1 MLKRLLGRL
10 FFVAMALPMLT
21 VPLYG
26 QAFYGSIVGTV
37 TDPSNSAVHGA
48 TVTLTNLGTDER
60 HQTQT
65 GAEGSYQFLNLIPGI
80 YKVDVEQAGFKR
92 ATREQVE
99 VTVAG
104 AVRADISMQ
113 VGDVTQTVEVQATA
127 PLLQTENAN
136 LSQVVNSRSVE
147 ELPVNGRNILN
158 LAALVPGVV
167 PQGTTDGNA
176 LTGKNVFA
184 AGNYQIGGG
193 IANQS
198 ATYFDGV
205 PANAGVGNLTV
216 MVPSPDAISEF
227 RVQTNSNSAEFGRY
241 AGGVVNVTS
250 KSGTNEFHGSAYE
263 FFRNK
268 VLNANTFFANANGTG
283 KPAFTQNQYGVTGGG
298 PVKKNKIFFFGA
310 WEGYDSRQGATF
322 LATVPLPAM
331 NTGDFSG
338 YKNASG
344 AVIPIY
350 DPLTQC
356 GQYSNAACG
365 TGTVQRVPFPGN
377 IIPSSRINPV
387 SAKIVAFPMFS
398 PPNQPGQPFTQNINY
413 SKNAASG
420 GNNDQVNGR
429 FDYTVTDKLR
439 VFGRYSRWAS
449 SNTPF
454 IPFNNGIY
462 GGDPYSPESYVTT
475 EGVVGV
481 TYLINSTT
489 VLDVRAS
496 YGRWNYLRAQP
507 YTGINMNQTLG
518 FPTYMD
524 QQLPIIHGGP
534 GTSVPSF
541 SIGNYTPLSGQPG
554 YNNSLIY
561 SIDDDYVLTPTLSK
575 IIGRHTLKFGADF
588 RDLQNN
594 YYQAPGG
601 GTFTFDNLAT
611 SQNALSPG
619 ASGNGLAS
627 LLLGYG
633 ASGNAL
639 SFALPWQSLNY
650 QGYFAQD
657 TWQATNKLTIT
668 AGVRWEIPG
677 VYKERYNRA
686 ASFNPHELN
695 PALNGILV
703 NGQPVYGAADF
714 INTSQHPEIG
724 LKTEHFDLFAPR
736 LGIAY
741 RLNDRTVIRT
751 GAGIYFLPANLQFN
765 EGPYGN
771 ALNQFTNPWL
781 STLNGE
787 VTPLYPISDPFPTG
801 FIPSLGNL
809 PHAKAQALL
818 VGAAPALQLATT
830 PYPYNEQWNFTV
842 QRQVWGGVAVEAA
855 YAGSHG
861 VHLPRGSWQADA
873 LPTQY
878 LSMGTALNNLVPNP
892 FFGLVQ
898 TGALSQPTVKE
909 GQLLL
914 PFPEYTGVSES
925 GGYLG
930 NSTYHSLQVKVEK
943 RYAHGG
949 TVLAAYTFSKLIA
962 DVGSLTT
969 WLDSG
974 VGLASNTPQDPN
986 NLRAEKSLAG
996 FDSRQRLT
1004 IAYAV
1009 DLPFGQGQRFL
1020 NGGSAAVQKFT
1031 SGWSVSGGSTFQEGF
1046 PLALTATPN
1055 VTGFNLGLRPNVV
1068 PSCNPVVSGSAQS
1081 RLTHWF
1087 NVSCFTVPSAYT
1099 LGDESQTDPVLRGPG
1114 IANYN
1119 FALFKKTAI
1128 TERFNLE
1135 FRSEVFNLFNR
1146 VQFGL
1151 PNTTVTTAGNP
1162 TTGYITTQINQPRL
1176 IQLALRLVF

>member
-1 MLKRLLGRL
+1 MKRFVLAGLIPFLVVSL
-10 FFVAMALPMLT
+10 F
-21 VPLYG
+21 G
-26 QAFYGSIVGTV
+26 QAFHGSIVGTV
-37 TDPSNSAVHGA
+37 TDPSNAAVNGA
-48 TVTLTNLGTDER
+48 AVTLTNIGTDER
-60 HQTQT
+60 HQTLT
-65 GAEGSYQFLNLIPGI
+65 DVVGGYQFLNLIPGN
-80 YKVDVEQAGFKR
+80 YRVEVALAGFKR
-92 ATREQVE
+92 ATRDQVE
-99 VTVAG
+99 VTVAS

-127 PLLQTENAN
+127 ALLQTENAN

-198 ATYFDGV
+198 ATYYDGV

-241 AGGVVNVTS
+241 AGGVINVTS

-298 PVKKNKIFFFGA
+298 PVKKDKIFFFAA

-331 NTGDFSG
+331 YTGDFSG

-356 GQYSNAACG
+356 GQYNNAACG
-365 TGTVQRVPFPGN
+365 TGTVQRQPFPGN
-377 IIPSSRINPV
+377 VIPANRINPV
-387 SAKIVAFPMFS
+387 AAKIVAFPMFS

-420 GNNDQVNGR
+420 GNNNQYNGR
-429 FDYTVTDKLR
+429 FDYNATDKLR
-439 VFGRYSRWAS
+439 AFGRYSRWSS

-462 GGDPYSPESYVTT
+462 GGDPYSPETYVTT
-475 EGVVGV
+475 EYVLGV
-481 TYLINSTT
+481 TYLISPKT

-496 YGRWNYLRAQP
+496 YGRWNYLRIQP
-507 YTGINMNQTLG
+507 YTGINMNQTFG

-541 SIGNYTPLSGQPG
+541 SIGNYTALSGQPG
-554 YNNSLIY
+554 YNNSLIF

-575 IIGRHTLKFGADF
+575 IIGRHTLKFGADI

-601 GTFTFDNLAT
+601 GTFSFDNLIT

-633 ASGNAL
+633 SSGNAL

-657 TWQATNKLTIT
+657 TWQTTNKLTIT
-668 AGVRWEIPG
+668 FGVRWEIPG

-695 PALNGILV
+695 PALDGILV

-714 INTSQHPEIG
+714 INTAQHPEKG
-724 LKTEHFDLFAPR
+724 LKTEHFRLFAPR
-736 LGIAY
+736 LGLAY
-741 RLNDRTVIRT
+741 RLNDKTVIRA
-751 GAGIYFLPANLQFN
+751 GSGIYFLPANLQFN

-809 PHAKAQALL
+809 PHSRAQALL
-818 VGAAPALQLATT
+818 VGAAPALQLGRM
-830 PYPYNEQWNFTV
+830 PYPYNEQWNFTL
-842 QRQVWGGVAVEAA
+842 QRQAWGGVAVEAA

-878 LSMGTALNNLVPNP
+878 LSMGSALNNLVPNP

-898 TGALSQPTVKE
+898 TGALSQPTVKQ

-930 NSTYHSLQVKVEK
+930 NSTYHSLQMKVEK
-943 RYAHGG
+943 RFAQGG

-1004 IAYAV
+1004 VAYAV
-1009 DLPFGQGQRFL
+1009 DLPFGKGQRFA
-1020 NGGSAAVQKFT
+1020 NGGGAVAQKFA

-1068 PSCNPVVSGSAQS
+1068 PGCNPVVSGSAQS
-1081 RLTHWF
+1081 RLTGWF
-1087 NVSCFTVPSAYT
+1087 NVSCFAVPAAYT
-1099 LGDESQTDPVLRGPG
+1099 LGNESLTDPVLRGPG
-1114 IANYN
+1114 INN
-1119 FALFKKTAI
+1119 FNVALFKKTAI
-1128 TERFNLE
+1128 TERFKLE
-1135 FRSEVFNLFNR
+1135 FRAEVFNLFNR
-1146 VQFGL
+1146 VQFGF
-1151 PNTTVTTAGNP
+1151 PNTSVTTAANP

-1176 IQLALRLVF
+1176 IQLALRLVY

>member
-1 MLKRLLGRL
+1 MNRLGLLAGLIPLCALSL
-10 FFVAMALPMLT
+10 F
-21 VPLYG
+21 G
-26 QAFYGSIVGTV
+26 QAFYGSIVGSV
-37 TDPSNSAVHGA
+37 TDQSNAAVRGA
-48 TVTLTNLGTDER
+48 SVTLTNVETDER
-60 HQTQT
+60 HQTLT
-65 GAEGSYQFLNLIPGI
+65 GDFGGYQFLNLIPGK
-80 YKVDVEQAGFKR
+80 YRVDVEQVGFKR
-92 ATREQVE
+92 ATRDQIE

-113 VGDVTQTVEVQATA
+113 VGEVTQSVEVMASS

-158 LAALVPGVV
+158 LVALVPGVV

-198 ATYFDGV
+198 ATYYDGV

-241 AGGVVNVTS
+241 AGGIVNVTS
-250 KSGTNEFHGSAYE
+250 KSGTNQFHGSAYE

-268 VLNANTFFANANGTG
+268 VLNANTFFANANGVG

-298 PVKKNKIFFFGA
+298 PVRKDKIFFFAA

-331 NTGDFSG
+331 YTGDFSG

-356 GQYSNAACG
+356 GQFNNAACG
-365 TGTVQRVPFPGN
+365 TATVQRQPFPGN
-377 IIPSSRINPV
+377 IIPPTRINPV
-387 SAKIVAFPMFS
+387 AAKIAAFPLFS

-420 GNNDQVNGR
+420 GNNNQYNARVDDTVNAK
-429 FDYTVTDKLR
+429 TR
-439 VFGRYSRWAS
+439 VFARYSRWSS

-462 GGDPYSPESYVTT
+462 GGDPYSPETYVTT
-475 EGVVGV
+475 EGVVGT
-481 TYLINSTT
+481 TYLITPTT

-496 YGRWNYLRAQP
+496 YGRWNYLRLQP
-507 YTGINMNQTLG
+507 YTGINMAQTFG
-518 FPTYMD
+518 FPAYMD

-541 SIGNYTPLSGQPG
+541 SIGNYTALAGQPG
-554 YNNSLIY
+554 YNNSLIF
-561 SIDDDYVLTPTLSK
+561 SVDDDYVLTPTLSK
-575 IIGRHTLKFGADF
+575 IVGRHTLKFGADW

-601 GTFTFDNLAT
+601 GTFSFDNLIT

-627 LLLGYG
+627 MLLGYG

-650 QGYFAQD
+650 QAYFAQD
-657 TWQATNKLTIT
+657 TWQVTNKLTIT
-668 AGVRWEIPG
+668 LGVRWEIPG

-686 ASFNPHELN
+686 ASFDPHELN

-714 INTSQHPEIG
+714 IGTSQHPEKG
-724 LKTEHFDLFAPR
+724 LKTEHFRLFAPR
-736 LGIAY
+736 LGLAY
-741 RLNDRTVIRT
+741 RLNDKTVVRAAT
-751 GAGIYFLPANLQFN
+751 GIYYLPANLQFN

-781 STLNGE
+781 PTLNGE

-801 FIPSLGNL
+801 FVPSLGNL
-809 PHAKAQALL
+809 SHAQAQTLL
-818 VGAAPALQLATT
+818 IGAGPSLQMATT
-830 PYPYNEQWNFTV
+830 PYPYNEQWNFTL
-842 QRQVWGGVAVEAA
+842 QRQAWSGVAVEAA

-878 LSMGTALNNLVPNP
+878 LSMGAALNNLVPNP

-898 TGALSQPTVKE
+898 TGTLSQPTVKQ

-943 RYAHGG
+943 RFSQGG
-949 TVLAAYTFSKLIA
+949 TVLAAYTFSKLIG

-974 VGLASNTPQDPN
+974 VGLASNTPLNPN
-986 NLRAEKSLAG
+986 NLSAEKSLAG

-1004 IAYAV
+1004 VAYAV
-1009 DLPFGQGQRFL
+1009 DLPAGKGQRFL
-1020 NGGSAAVQKFT
+1020 NGGNAVVQRLV
-1031 SGWSVSGGSTFQEGF
+1031 SGWSGSGGTTFQEGF

-1068 PSCNPVVSGSAQS
+1068 PGCNPVVHGSAQS
-1081 RLTHWF
+1081 RLTNWF
-1087 NVSCFTVPSAYT
+1087 NASCFAVPAAYT
-1099 LGDESQTDPVLRGPG
+1099 LGGESLTDPVLRGPG
-1114 IANYN
+1114 INNFN
-1119 FALFKKTAI
+1119 FALFKKTQI
-1128 TERFNLE
+1128 TERFKLE
-1135 FRSEVFNLFNR
+1135 FRAELFNLFNR
-1146 VQFGL
+1146 VQFGM
-1151 PNTTVTTAGNP
+1151 PNTTITTAANS

-1176 IQLALRLVF
+1176 VQLALRLIY

>member
-1 MLKRLLGRL
+1 MNRLGLLAGLIPLCALSL
-10 FFVAMALPMLT
+10 F
-21 VPLYG
+21 G
-26 QAFYGSIVGTV
+26 QAFYGSIVGSV
-37 TDPSNSAVHGA
+37 TDQSNAAVRGA
-48 TVTLTNLGTDER
+48 SVTLTNVETDER
-60 HQTQT
+60 HQTLT
-65 GAEGSYQFLNLIPGI
+65 GDFGGYQFLNLIPGK
-80 YKVDVEQAGFKR
+80 YRVDVEQVGFKR
-92 ATREQVE
+92 ATRDQIE

-113 VGDVTQTVEVQATA
+113 VGEVTQSVEVMASS

-158 LAALVPGVV
+158 LVALVPGVV

-198 ATYFDGV
+198 ATYYDGV

-241 AGGVVNVTS
+241 AGGIVNVTS
-250 KSGTNEFHGSAYE
+250 KSGTNQFHGSAYE

-268 VLNANTFFANANGTG
+268 VLNANTFFANANGVG

-298 PVKKNKIFFFGA
+298 PVRKDKIFFFAA

-331 NTGDFSG
+331 YTGDFSG

-356 GQYSNAACG
+356 GQFNNAACG
-365 TGTVQRVPFPGN
+365 TATVQRQPFPGN
-377 IIPSSRINPV
+377 IIPPTRINPV
-387 SAKIVAFPMFS
+387 AAKIAAFPLFS

-420 GNNDQVNGR
+420 GNNNQYNARVDDTVNAK
-429 FDYTVTDKLR
+429 TR
-439 VFGRYSRWAS
+439 VFARYSRWSS

-462 GGDPYSPESYVTT
+462 GGDPYSPETYVTT
-475 EGVVGV
+475 EGVVGT
-481 TYLINSTT
+481 TYLITPTT

-496 YGRWNYLRAQP
+496 YGRWNYLRLQP
-507 YTGINMNQTLG
+507 YTGINMAQTFG
-518 FPTYMD
+518 FPAYMD

-541 SIGNYTPLSGQPG
+541 SIGNYTALAGQPG
-554 YNNSLIY
+554 YNNSLIF
-561 SIDDDYVLTPTLSK
+561 SVDDDYVLTPTLSK
-575 IIGRHTLKFGADF
+575 IVGRHTLKFGADW

-601 GTFTFDNLAT
+601 GTFSFDNLIT

-627 LLLGYG
+627 MLLGYG

-650 QGYFAQD
+650 QAYFAQD
-657 TWQATNKLTIT
+657 TWQVTNKLTIT
-668 AGVRWEIPG
+668 LGVRWEIPG

-686 ASFNPHELN
+686 ASFDPHELN

-714 INTSQHPEIG
+714 IGTSQHPEKG
-724 LKTEHFDLFAPR
+724 LKTEHFRLFAPR
-736 LGIAY
+736 LGLAY
-741 RLNDRTVIRT
+741 RLNDKTVVRAAT
-751 GAGIYFLPANLQFN
+751 GIYYLPANLQFN

-781 STLNGE
+781 PTLNGE

-801 FIPSLGNL
+801 FVPSLGNL
-809 PHAKAQALL
+809 SHAQAQTLL
-818 VGAAPALQLATT
+818 IGAGPSLQMATT
-830 PYPYNEQWNFTV
+830 PYPYNEQWNFTL
-842 QRQVWGGVAVEAA
+842 QRQAWSGVAVEAA

-878 LSMGTALNNLVPNP
+878 LSMGAALNNLVPNP

-898 TGALSQPTVKE
+898 TGTLSQPTVKQ

-943 RYAHGG
+943 RFSQGG
-949 TVLAAYTFSKLIA
+949 TVLAAYTFSKLIG

-974 VGLASNTPQDPN
+974 VGLASNTPQNPN
-986 NLRAEKSLAG
+986 NLSAEKSLAG

-1004 IAYAV
+1004 VAYAV
-1009 DLPFGQGQRFL
+1009 DLPAGKGQRFL
-1020 NGGSAAVQKFT
+1020 NGGNAVVQRLV
-1031 SGWSVSGGSTFQEGF
+1031 SGWSGSGGTTFQEGF

-1068 PSCNPVVSGSAQS
+1068 PGCNPVVHGSAQS
-1081 RLTHWF
+1081 RLTNWF
-1087 NVSCFTVPSAYT
+1087 NASCFAVPAAYT
-1099 LGDESQTDPVLRGPG
+1099 LGGESLTDPVLRGPG
-1114 IANYN
+1114 INNFN
-1119 FALFKKTAI
+1119 FALFKKTQI
-1128 TERFNLE
+1128 TERFKLE
-1135 FRSEVFNLFNR
+1135 FRAELFNLFNR
-1146 VQFGL
+1146 VQFGM
-1151 PNTTVTTAGNP
+1151 PNTTITTAANS

-1176 IQLALRLVF
+1176 VQLALRLIY

>member
-1 MLKRLLGRL
+1 MKRFVLLAGLIPFLAISL
-10 FFVAMALPMLT
+10 F
-21 VPLYG
+21 G

-37 TDPSNSAVHGA
+37 TDPSNAAVNGA
-48 TVTLTNLGTDER
+48 SVTLTNIGTDER
-60 HQTQT
+60 HQTLT
-65 GAEGSYQFLNLIPGI
+65 EVGGGYQFLNLIPGN
-80 YKVDVEQAGFKR
+80 YKVEVTLAGFKR
-92 ATREQVE
+92 AARERVE

-198 ATYFDGV
+198 ATYYDGV

-241 AGGVVNVTS
+241 AGGVINVTS
-250 KSGTNEFHGSAYE
+250 KSGTNQFHGSAYE

-268 VLNANTFFANANGTG
+268 VLNANSFFANANGTG
-283 KPAFTQNQYGVTGGG
+283 KPAFNQNQYGVTGGG
-298 PVKKNKIFFFGA
+298 PVKKDKIFFFAA
-310 WEGYDSRQGATF
+310 WEGYGSRQGATF

-331 NTGDFSG
+331 YTGDFSG

-365 TGTVQRVPFPGN
+365 TGTIQRLPFPGN
-377 IIPSSRINPV
+377 IIPANRINPV
-387 SAKIVAFPMFS
+387 AAKIVAFPMFS

-420 GNNDQVNGR
+420 GNNNQYNGR
-429 FDYTVTDKLR
+429 FDYNTTDKLR
-439 VFGRYSRWAS
+439 AFGRYSRWAS

-462 GGDPYSPESYVTT
+462 GGDPYSPETYVTT
-475 EGVVGV
+475 EYVLGV
-481 TYLINSTT
+481 TYLITPKT

-496 YGRWNYLRAQP
+496 YGRWNYLRIQP
-507 YTGINMNQTLG
+507 YTGINMNQTFG
-518 FPTYMD
+518 FPAYMD

-534 GTSVPSF
+534 ATSVPSF
-541 SIGNYTPLSGQPG
+541 SIGNYTALSGQPG
-554 YNNSLIY
+554 YNNSLIF

-575 IIGRHTLKFGADF
+575 IVGRHTLKFGADI

-601 GTFTFDNLAT
+601 GTFSFDNLIT

-627 LLLGYG
+627 LLLGFG
-633 ASGNAL
+633 SSGNAL

-657 TWQATNKLTIT
+657 TWQTTNKLTIT
-668 AGVRWEIPG
+668 FGVRWEIPG

-686 ASFNPHELN
+686 ASFNPLELN

-714 INTSQHPEIG
+714 IDTPQHPEKG
-724 LKTEHFDLFAPR
+724 LKTEHFRLFAPR
-736 LGIAY
+736 LGLAY
-741 RLNDRTVIRT
+741 RLNDKTVIRAGT
-751 GAGIYFLPANLQFN
+751 GIYYLPANLQFN

-809 PHAKAQALL
+809 PHSRAQALL
-818 VGAAPALQLATT
+818 VGAAPALQLGTM
-830 PYPYNEQWNFTV
+830 PYPYNEQWNFTL
-842 QRQVWGGVAVEAA
+842 QRQAWGGVAVEAA
-855 YAGSHG
+855 YAGAHG

-878 LSMGTALNNLVPNP
+878 LSMGSALNNLVPNP

-898 TGALSQPTVKE
+898 TGALSQPTVKQ

-930 NSTYHSLQVKVEK
+930 NSTYHSLQMKVEK
-943 RYAHGG
+943 RFAQGG

-974 VGLASNTPQDPN
+974 VGLASNTPQNPN

-1004 IAYAV
+1004 VAYAV
-1009 DLPFGQGQRFL
+1009 DLPFGKGQRFA
-1020 NGGSAAVQKFT
+1020 NGGNAVAQKLA
-1031 SGWSVSGGSTFQEGF
+1031 SGWTMSGGTTFQEGF
-1046 PLALTATPN
+1046 PLSLTATPN

-1068 PSCNPVVSGSAQS
+1068 AGCNPVVSGSAQS
-1081 RLTHWF
+1081 RLTGWF
-1087 NVSCFTVPSAYT
+1087 NVSCFTVPAAYT
-1099 LGDESQTDPVLRGPG
+1099 LGNESQTDPVLRGPG
-1114 IANYN
+1114 INN
-1119 FALFKKTAI
+1119 FNVALFKKIPI
-1128 TERFNLE
+1128 TERFRLE

-1146 VQFGL
+1146 VQFGF
-1151 PNTTVTTAGNP
+1151 PNTSVTTAANP

-1176 IQLALRLVF
+1176 IQLALRLVY

>member
-1 MLKRLLGRL
+1 MNRLGLLAVSIPLCALSL
-10 FFVAMALPMLT
+10 F
-21 VPLYG
+21 G
-26 QAFYGSIVGTV
+26 QAFYGSIVGSV
-37 TDPSNSAVHGA
+37 TDQSSAAVRGA
-48 TVTLTNLGTDER
+48 SVTLTNVATDER
-60 HQTQT
+60 HQTLT
-65 GAEGSYQFLNLIPGI
+65 GDFGGYQFLNLMPGK
-80 YKVDVEQAGFKR
+80 YRVDVEQVGFKR
-92 ATREQVE
+92 ATRDQVE
-99 VTVAG
+99 VTVAS

-113 VGDVTQTVEVQATA
+113 VGEVTQSVEVMASS

-136 LSQVVNSRSVE
+136 LSQVVSSRSVE

-198 ATYFDGV
+198 ATYYDGV

-241 AGGVVNVTS
+241 AGGVVNVMS
-250 KSGTNEFHGSAYE
+250 KSGTNQFHGSAYE

-283 KPAFTQNQYGVTGGG
+283 KPAFTQNQYGLTGGG
-298 PVKKNKIFFFGA
+298 PVKKDKIFFFAA

-331 NTGDFSG
+331 YTGDFSG

-356 GQYSNAACG
+356 GQFNNAACG
-365 TGTVQRVPFPGN
+365 TATVQRTPFPGN
-377 IIPSSRINPV
+377 IIPASRINSV

-420 GNNDQVNGR
+420 GNNFQYNARV
-429 FDYTVTDKLR
+429 DYTVNAKTR
-439 VFGRYSRWAS
+439 VFARYSRWAS
-449 SNTPF
+449 NNTPF

-462 GGDPYSPESYVTT
+462 GGDPYSPETYVTT
-475 EGVVGV
+475 EGVVGA
-481 TYLINSTT
+481 TYLITPTT
-489 VLDVRAS
+489 VLDIRAS
-496 YGRWNYLRAQP
+496 YGRWNYLRIQP
-507 YTGINMNQTLG
+507 YTGINMAQTFG
-518 FPTYMD
+518 FPAYMD
-524 QQLPIIHGGP
+524 SQIPIIHGGP

-541 SIGNYTPLSGQPG
+541 SIGNYTALSGQPG
-554 YNNSLIY
+554 FNNSLIF
-561 SIDDDYVLTPTLSK
+561 SVDDDYVLTPTLSK
-575 IIGRHTLKFGADF
+575 IVGRHTLKFGADW

-601 GTFTFDNLAT
+601 GTFSFDNLIT

-633 ASGNAL
+633 SSGNVL

-650 QGYFAQD
+650 QAYFAQD
-657 TWQATNKLTIT
+657 TWQATNRLSVTL
-668 AGVRWEIPG
+668 GVRWEIPG

-714 INTSQHPEIG
+714 IGTPQHPEGG
-724 LKTEHFDLFAPR
+724 LKTEHFRLFAPR
-736 LGIAY
+736 VGMAY
-741 RLNDRTVIRT
+741 RLNDKTVIRA
-751 GAGIYFLPANLQFN
+751 GAGIYYLPANLQFN

-801 FIPSLGNL
+801 FVPSLGNL
-809 PHAKAQALL
+809 PHAQAQTLL
-818 VGAAPALQLATT
+818 IGAGPSLQMETT

-842 QRQVWGGVAVEAA
+842 QRQAWGGVAVEAA

-861 VHLPRGSWQADA
+861 VHLPRGSWQANA

-878 LSMGTALNNLVPNP
+878 LSLGSALNNLVPNP

-898 TGALSQPTVKE
+898 TGTLSQPTVKQ

-930 NSTYHSLQVKVEK
+930 NSTYHSLQMKVEK
-943 RYAHGG
+943 RFSQGG
-949 TVLAAYTFSKLIA
+949 TVLAAYTFSKLIG

-974 VGLASNTPQDPN
+974 VGLASNTPQNPN

-1004 IAYAV
+1004 LAYAV
-1009 DLPFGQGQRFL
+1009 DLPFGKGQRFL
-1020 NGGSAAVQKFT
+1020 SGGNGAVQKLS
-1031 SGWSVSGGSTFQEGF
+1031 SGWTVSGGTTFQEGF

-1068 PSCNPVVSGSAQS
+1068 PGCNPVVSGAAQS
-1081 RLTHWF
+1081 RLTNWF
-1087 NVSCFTVPSAYT
+1087 NASCFTVPAAYT
-1099 LGDESQTDPVLRGPG
+1099 LGNESLTDPVLRGPG
-1114 IANYN
+1114 INNFN
-1119 FALFKKTAI
+1119 FALFKKTQL
-1128 TERFNLE
+1128 TERFKLE
-1135 FRSEVFNLFNR
+1135 FRAEVFNVFNR

-1151 PNTTVTTAGNP
+1151 PNTSITTAANP

>member
-1 MLKRLLGRL
+1 MEGLEMRRLGVIAGLLPLLSASL
-10 FFVAMALPMLT
+10 F
-21 VPLYG
+21 G

-37 TDPSNSAVHGA
+37 TDQSSAAVHGA
-48 TVTLTNLGTDER
+48 TVTLTNTQTDER
-60 HQTQT
+60 HQTVT
-65 GAEGSYQFLNLIPGI
+65 GNFGGYQFLNLIPGV
-80 YKVDVEQAGFKR
+80 YKVDVEQVGFKR
-92 ATREQVE
+92 ATQDNIE
-99 VTVAG
+99 VTVAS

-113 VGDVTQTVEVQATA
+113 VGEVTQSVEVQATS

-198 ATYFDGV
+198 ATYYDGV

-241 AGGVVNVTS
+241 AGGVINVTS

-283 KPAFTQNQYGVTGGG
+283 KPAFTQNQYGLTGGG
-298 PVKKNKIFFFGA
+298 PVKKDKIFFFAA
-310 WEGYDSRQGATF
+310 WEGYDSRQGSTF

-356 GQYSNAACG
+356 GQYNNAACG
-365 TGTVQRVPFPGN
+365 SSTVQRTPFPGN
-377 IIPSSRINPV
+377 IIPASRIDPV
-387 SAKIVAFPMFS
+387 AAKIVAFPMFS

-429 FDYTVTDKLR
+429 FDYTINSKARL
-439 VFGRYSRWAS
+439 FARYSRWAS

-462 GGDPYSPESYVTT
+462 GGDPYSPETYVTT
-475 EGVVGV
+475 EGVVGM
-481 TYLINSTT
+481 TYLLSSTT
-489 VLDVRAS
+489 VLDIRAS
-496 YGRWNYLRAQP
+496 YGRWNYLRIQP
-507 YTGINMNQTLG
+507 YTGINLNKTFG

-524 QQLPIIHGGP
+524 TQLPIIHGGP
-534 GTSVPSF
+534 TTSVPSF
-541 SIGNYTPLSGQPG
+541 SIGNYTALAGQPG
-554 YNNSLIY
+554 YNNSLIF
-561 SIDDDYVLTPTLSK
+561 SVDDDYVLTPTLSK
-575 IIGRHTLKFGADF
+575 IVGRHTLKFGADW

-601 GTFTFDNLAT
+601 GTFSFDNLIT
-611 SQNALSPG
+611 SQNALSSG

-627 LLLGYG
+627 LLLGFG
-633 ASGNAL
+633 SSGNAL

-657 TWQATNKLTIT
+657 TWQVTNKLTLT
-668 AGVRWEIPG
+668 LGVRWEIPG

-686 ASFNPHELN
+686 ASFGAHELN
-695 PALNGILV
+695 PALTGILV

-714 INTSQHPEIG
+714 IGTPQHPEQG
-724 LKTEHFDLFAPR
+724 LKTEHFDLLAPR

-741 RLNDRTVIRT
+741 RLNDKTVIRA
-751 GAGIYFLPANLQFN
+751 GAGIYYLPANLQFN

-787 VTPLYPISDPFPTG
+787 VTPLYPISNPFPTG
-801 FIPSLGNL
+801 FVPSLGNL
-809 PHAKAQALL
+809 PHSQAQTLL
-818 VGAAPALQLATT
+818 IGAAPALQLGTM
-830 PYPYNEQWNFTV
+830 PYPYNEQWNLTL
-842 QRQVWGGVAVEAA
+842 QRQIGGVAIEAA
-855 YAGSHG
+855 YAGMHG

-878 LSMGTALNNLVPNP
+878 LSMGTALNTLVPNP

-898 TGALSQPTVKE
+898 TGTLSQPTVKQ

-914 PFPEYTGVSES
+914 PYPEYTGVSES

-943 RYAHGG
+943 RFTHGG

-974 VGLASNTPQDPN
+974 VGLGSNTPQDPN

-1004 IAYAV
+1004 LAYAV
-1009 DLPFGQGQRFL
+1009 DLPFGKGEKFL
-1020 NGGSAAVQKFT
+1020 NGGTPAIQKLT
-1031 SGWSVSGGSTFQEGF
+1031 SGWTVSGGTTFQEGF
-1046 PLALTATPN
+1046 PIALTATPN

-1068 PSCNPVVSGSAQS
+1068 PGCNPKLSGPAQS
-1081 RLTHWF
+1081 RLNGWF
-1087 NVSCFTVPSAYT
+1087 NVACFTVPAAYT
-1099 LGDESQTDPVLRGPG
+1099 LGNESQTDPVLRGPG
-1114 IANYN
+1114 INN
-1119 FALFKKTAI
+1119 FNVALFKKTQI
-1128 TERFNLE
+1128 TERFRLE
-1135 FRSEVFNLFNR
+1135 FRAEVFNLFNR
-1146 VQFGL
+1146 VQFAM
-1151 PNTTVTTAGNP
+1151 PNTSVTTAANP
-1162 TTGYITTQINQPRL
+1162 TTGYITSQLNQPRL

>member
-1 MLKRLLGRL
+1 MNRLGKLAGLTLLAAISL
-10 FFVAMALPMLT
+10 F
-21 VPLYG
+21 G

-37 TDPSNSAVHGA
+37 TDASNAAVRSAA
-48 TVTLTNLGTDER
+48 VTLTNTGTGER
-60 HQTQT
+60 HETVT
-65 GAEGSYQFLNLIPGI
+65 GDFGGYQFLNLIPGV
-80 YKVDVEQAGFKR
+80 YKVDVERTGFKR
-92 ATREQVE
+92 ATRDQIE

-104 AVRADISMQ
+104 AVRADIAME
-113 VGDVTQTVEVQATA
+113 VGEVTQSVDVQAAA

-136 LSQVVNSRSVE
+136 LSQVVDSRAVE

-158 LAALVPGVV
+158 LTAMVPGVV

-198 ATYFDGV
+198 ATYYDGV

-268 VLNANTFFANANGTG
+268 LLNANTFFANANDTG
-283 KPAFTQNQYGVTGGG
+283 KPAFTQNQYGLTGGG
-298 PVKKNKIFFFGA
+298 PVKKDKIFFFAA
-310 WEGYDSRQGATF
+310 WEGYDSRQGSTF

-331 NTGDFSG
+331 YTGDFSG
-338 YKNASG
+338 YKNSSG

-356 GQYSNAACG
+356 GQYSNSACG
-365 TGTVQRVPFPGN
+365 SSTIQREPFPGN
-377 IIPSSRINPV
+377 VIPASRINPV
-387 SAKIVAFPMFS
+387 SAKIVGFPMFS
-398 PPNQPGQPFTQNINY
+398 APNQPGQPYTENINY

-429 FDYTVTDKLR
+429 FDYTATTKLR
-439 VFGRYSRWAS
+439 IFARYTRWNSA
-449 SNTPF
+449 NTPF

-462 GGDPYSPESYVTT
+462 GGDPYSPETYVTT
-475 EGVVGV
+475 EGVAGA
-481 TYLINSTT
+481 TYLITPTT

-496 YGRWNYLRAQP
+496 YGRWNYLRIQP
-507 YTGINMNQTLG
+507 YTGINMAQTFG
-518 FPTYMD
+518 FPSYMD

-534 GTSVPSF
+534 STSVPSF
-541 SIGNYTPLSGQPG
+541 SIGNYTPLAGQPG
-554 YNNSLIY
+554 YNNSLIF
-561 SIDDDYVLTPTLSK
+561 SVDDDYVLTPTLSK
-575 IIGRHTLKFGADF
+575 IVGRHTLKFGADW
-588 RDLQNN
+588 RDMQNN

-601 GTFTFDNLAT
+601 GAFTFDNLIT

-633 ASGNAL
+633 ASGSAL
-639 SFALPWQSLNY
+639 SFALPWQSLDY
-650 QGYFAQD
+650 QGYFGQD
-657 TWQATNKLTIT
+657 TWQATNKLTVT
-668 AGVRWEIPG
+668 VGVRWEIPG

-686 ASFNPHELN
+686 VSFNPHELN

-703 NGQPVYGAADF
+703 NGNPVYGAADF
-714 INTSQHPEIG
+714 IGTSQHPESG
-724 LKTEHFDLFAPR
+724 LKTEHFDLLAPR
-736 LGIAY
+736 LGLAY
-741 RLNDRTVIRT
+741 RLNDKTVVRA
-751 GAGIYFLPANLQFN
+751 GAGIYYLPANLQFN

-771 ALNQFTNPWL
+771 AMNQFTNPWL

-787 VTPLYPISDPFPTG
+787 VTPLYPISNPFPTG
-801 FIPSLGNL
+801 FVPSLGNL
-809 PHAKAQALL
+809 SHSQAQTLL
-818 VGAAPALQLATT
+818 IGAGPSMQLATT
-830 PYPYNEQWNFTV
+830 PYPYTEQWNLTL
-842 QRQVWGGVAVEAA
+842 QRQVWGGVAIEAA

-878 LSMGTALNNLVPNP
+878 LSMGSALNNLVPNP

-898 TGALSQPTVKE
+898 TGTLSQPTVKQ

-930 NSTYHSLQVKVEK
+930 NSTYHSLQMKVEK
-943 RYAHGG
+943 RFAHGG

-974 VGLASNTPQDPN
+974 VGLASNTPENPN
-986 NLRAEKSLAG
+986 NLSAEKALAG

-1004 IAYAV
+1004 LAYAL
-1009 DLPFGQGQRFL
+1009 DLPVGKNQRFL
-1020 NGGSAAVQKFT
+1020 NVSNAFASKLV
-1031 SGWSVSGGSTFQEGF
+1031 SGWTVSGDSTFQEGF

-1068 PSCNPVVSGSAQS
+1068 PGCNPQTSGSATS
-1081 RLTHWF
+1081 RLDDWF
-1087 NVSCFTVPSAYT
+1087 NTACFTVPAAYT
-1099 LGDESQTDPVLRGPG
+1099 LGNESQTDPHLRGPG
-1114 IANYN
+1114 INN
-1119 FALFKKTAI
+1119 FNVALFKKTQI
-1128 TERFNLE
+1128 KERFMLE
-1135 FRSEVFNLFNR
+1135 FRAEVFNIFNR
-1146 VQFGL
+1146 VQFGM
-1151 PNTTVTTAGNP
+1151 PNTTVTTAANP

>member
-1 MLKRLLGRL
+1 
-10 FFVAMALPMLT
+10 
-21 VPLYG
+21 
-26 QAFYGSIVGTV
+26 
-37 TDPSNSAVHGA
+37 
-48 TVTLTNLGTDER
+48 
-60 HQTQT
+60 
-65 GAEGSYQFLNLIPGI
+65 
-80 YKVDVEQAGFKR
+80 
-92 ATREQVE
+92 
-99 VTVAG
+99 VAG
-104 AVRADISMQ
+104 AIRADISMQ
-113 VGDVTQTVEVQATA
+113 IGDVTQTVEVQATA

-198 ATYFDGV
+198 ATYYDGV

-241 AGGVVNVTS
+241 AGGVINVTS

-283 KPAFTQNQYGVTGGG
+283 KPAFTQNQYGITGGG

-365 TGTVQRVPFPGN
+365 TSTVQRVPFSGN
-377 IIPSSRINPV
+377 IIPASRINPV
-387 SAKIVAFPMFS
+387 AAKIVAFPMFS

-481 TYLINSTT
+481 TYLINATT

-496 YGRWNYLRAQP
+496 YGRWNYLRIQP
-507 YTGINMNQTLG
+507 YTGINMNQTFG

-534 GTSVPSF
+534 STSVPSF
-541 SIGNYTPLSGQPG
+541 SIGNYTALSGQPG

-561 SIDDDYVLTPTLSK
+561 SIDDDYVLTPTVNK
-575 IIGRHTLKFGADF
+575 IIGRHTLKFGADL

-657 TWQATNKLTIT
+657 TWQTTNKLTIT
-668 AGVRWEIPG
+668 VGVRWEIPG

-695 PALNGILV
+695 PALNGITV

-714 INTSQHPEIG
+714 INTSQHPESG
-724 LKTEHFDLFAPR
+724 LKTEHFHLFAPR
-736 LGIAY
+736 LGFAY
-741 RLNDRTVIRT
+741 RLNDKTVIRA
-751 GAGIYFLPANLQFN
+751 GGGIYFLPANLQFN

-809 PHAKAQALL
+809 PHSQAQALL

-830 PYPYNEQWNFTV
+830 PYPYNEQWNFTL

-878 LSMGTALNNLVPNP
+878 LSMGSALNNLVPNP

-898 TGALSQPTVKE
+898 TGALSEPTVKQ
-909 GQLLL
+909 GQFLL

-943 RYAHGG
+943 RYAQGG

-986 NLRAEKSLAG
+986 NLRVEKSLAG

-1004 IAYAV
+1004 VAYAV

-1020 NGGSAAVQKFT
+1020 NGGNTVAQKLT

-1046 PLALTATPN
+1046 PLGLTATPN

-1068 PSCNPVVSGSAQS
+1068 PGCNKSVSGSAQS
-1081 RLTHWF
+1081 RLTDWF
-1087 NVSCFTVPSAYT
+1087 NVSCFTVPTAYT
-1099 LGDESQTDPVLRGPG
+1099 LGNESLTDPVLRGPG

-1128 TERFNLE
+1128 TERFKLE

-1151 PNTTVTTAGNP
+1151 PNTTVTTAANP

-1176 IQLALRLVF
+1176 IQLALRLVY

>member
-1 MLKRLLGRL
+1 MNRLGILAGL
-10 FFVAMALPMLT
+10 ILLVAIS
-21 VPLYG
+21 VFG
-26 QAFYGSIVGTV
+26 QAFYGSLVGTV
-37 TDPSNSAVHGA
+37 TDASNSAVRGA
-48 TVTLTNLGTDER
+48 AVTLTNTGTGER
-60 HQTQT
+60 HQTVT
-65 GAEGSYQFLNLIPGI
+65 GDFGGYQFLNLIPGM
-80 YKVDVEQAGFKR
+80 YKVDVEQKGFKR
-92 ATREQVE
+92 ATRDQIE

-104 AVRADISMQ
+104 AVRADVAM
-113 VGDVTQTVEVQATA
+113 VLGDVTQSVEVQATA
-127 PLLQTENAN
+127 PLLQTESAN
-136 LSQVVNSRSVE
+136 LSQVVDGRAVE

-158 LAALVPGVV
+158 LTAMVPGVV

-198 ATYFDGV
+198 ATYYDGV

-268 VLNANTFFANANGTG
+268 LLNANTFFANANSTG
-283 KPAFTQNQYGVTGGG
+283 KPAFTQNQYGLTGGG
-298 PVKKNKIFFFGA
+298 PVKKDKIFFFAA
-310 WEGYDSRQGATF
+310 WEGYDSRQGSTF

-338 YKNASG
+338 YRNSSG

-356 GQYSNAACG
+356 GQYNNAGCG
-365 TGTVQRVPFPGN
+365 SGTIQRTPFPSN
-377 IIPSSRINPV
+377 VIPASRIDPV
-387 SAKIVAFPMFS
+387 AAKIVGFPMFS
-398 PPNQPGQPFTQNINY
+398 PPNQPGQPFTENINY

-429 FDYTVTDKLR
+429 FDYTATTKLR
-439 VFGRYSRWAS
+439 IFARYSRWNSA
-449 SNTPF
+449 NTPF

-462 GGDPYSPESYVTT
+462 GGDPYSPETYVTT
-475 EGVVGV
+475 EGVVGT
-481 TYLINSTT
+481 TYLLTPTT

-496 YGRWNYLRAQP
+496 YGRWNYLRIQP
-507 YTGINMNQTLG
+507 YTGINMAQTFG
-518 FPTYMD
+518 FPAYMD
-524 QQLPIIHGGP
+524 QQIPTIHGGP
-534 GTSVPSF
+534 TTSVPSF
-541 SIGNYTPLSGQPG
+541 SIGNYTPLAGQPG
-554 YNNSLIY
+554 YNNSLIF
-561 SIDDDYVLTPTLSK
+561 SVDDDYVLTPTLSK
-575 IIGRHTLKFGADF
+575 IVGRHTLKFGADW

-601 GTFTFDNLAT
+601 GTFTFDNLIT

-633 ASGNAL
+633 ASGNVL

-650 QGYFAQD
+650 QGYFGQD
-657 TWQATNKLTIT
+657 TWQATNKLTVT
-668 AGVRWEIPG
+668 VGVRWEIPG

-703 NGQPVYGAADF
+703 NGQAVYGAADF
-714 INTSQHPEIG
+714 IDTPQHPETG
-724 LKTEHFDLFAPR
+724 LKTEHFDLLAPR
-736 LGIAY
+736 LGLAY
-741 RLNDRTVIRT
+741 RLNDKTVLRA
-751 GAGIYFLPANLQFN
+751 GAGIYYLPANLQFN

-787 VTPLYPISDPFPTG
+787 VTPLYPISNPFPTG
-801 FIPSLGNL
+801 FVPSLGNL
-809 PHAKAQALL
+809 PHSQAQTLL
-818 VGAAPALQLATT
+818 IGAAPALQLATT
-830 PYPYNEQWNFTV
+830 PYPYNEQWNLTL
-842 QRQVWGGVAVEAA
+842 QRQVWGGVAIEAA

-861 VHLPRGSWQADA
+861 VHLPRGSWQANA

-892 FFGLVQ
+892 FFGIVQ
-898 TGALSQPTVKE
+898 TGTLSQPTVKQ

-930 NSTYHSLQVKVEK
+930 NSTYHSLQMKVEK
-943 RYAHGG
+943 RFTHGG

-974 VGLASNTPQDPN
+974 VGLASNTPQNPN
-986 NLRAEKSLAG
+986 NLAAEKSLAG

-1004 IAYAV
+1004 VAYAI
-1009 DLPFGQGQRFL
+1009 DLPMGKGQRFL
-1020 NGGSAAVQKFT
+1020 NVSNVVAQKLV
-1031 SGWSVSGGSTFQEGF
+1031 SGWTVSGGSTFQEGF

-1068 PSCNPVVSGSAQS
+1068 PGCNPQTSGGATS
-1081 RLTHWF
+1081 RLDDWF
-1087 NVSCFTVPSAYT
+1087 NTSCFTVPAAYT
-1099 LGDESQTDPVLRGPG
+1099 LGNESLTDPHLRGPG
-1114 IANYN
+1114 INN
-1119 FALFKKTAI
+1119 FNVALFKKTQI
-1128 TERFNLE
+1128 KERFTLE

-1146 VQFGL
+1146 VQFGM
-1151 PNTTVTTAGNP
+1151 PNTTMTTAANP